1 MEPVMATS
9 LPPPAAH
16 SSCPV
21 HCYEHR
27 TFFVLASRQDLERR
41 NDDTCAIC
49 RGRYD
54 LDEID
59 KAFGKSV
66 LDRHCMMSKIMMPV
80 PINSNINP
88 LSVPAVGA
96 ATVCAATVSAT
107 SNTQGKCPGS
117 VPTRRARFMS
127 LLRRLLGLQKKNSTN
142 TDNSTNKEETV
153 YSFEQLKKLYAE
165 SEPMCPGLPLM
176 LACGHIFG
184 AKCFFQDSDENQVIR
199 RDLCPYC
206 QQTIK
211 FNREIFPGYRALYK
225 VAIRHMLI
233 SEKRFFILAVPF
245 TAVLVEAL
253 IMATSLDQP
262 ISHLSETVGS
272 YDSPEVLAY
281 KARRQ
286 ITGHTPDKPRDF
298 VHPEVAFRRLAK
310 AYSHKKLQGTCLNEQ
325 RRYESFI
332 KVVIGRVI
340 DEQLWERGMTYR
352 TLPSYYS

>member
-54 LDEID
+54 LNQID

-66 LDRHCMMSKIMMPV
+66 LDRHCMMSKMMMPV

-107 SNTQGKCPGS
+107 SNTQGK
-117 VPTRRARFMS
+117 
-127 LLRRLLGLQKKNSTN
+127 
-142 TDNSTNKEETV
+142 
-153 YSFEQLKKLYAE
+153 
-165 SEPMCPGLPLM
+165 
-176 LACGHIFG
+176 
-184 AKCFFQDSDENQVIR
+184 
-199 RDLCPYC
+199 
-206 QQTIK
+206 
-211 FNREIFPGYRALYK
+211 ALYK
-225 VAIRHMLI
+225 VAIRHTLM

-332 KVVIGRVI
+332 KNA
-340 DEQLWERGMTYR
+340 T
-352 TLPSYYS
+352 